1 VAVGIERA
9 SLEGEWIHHHEQDSG
24 ERQVFVRAG
33 TPLPRSRGR
42 RRLALR
48 PDGALEASVP
58 GRADAPERL
67 QGSWN
72 LEPPNRLRFVWAT
85 PEAGE
90 ERFRVEAVDT
100 DRLVWVRIQTGSA

>member
-1 VAVGIERA
+1 VGVERA
-9 SLEGEWIHHHEQDSG
+9 SLEGEWVHHHEEDSG
-24 ERQVFVRAG
+24 ARQVFVRAE

-48 PDGALEASVP
+48 ADGALEASVP

-72 LEPPNRLRFVWAT
+72 LDPPNRLRFVWAT

-90 ERFRVEAVDT
+90 ERFRVEAVDAG
-100 DRLVWVRIQTGSA
+100 RLVCVRIPTGS